1 MDNTVQKDILAMIGV
16 EKVRHYEVTK
26 RDIKRFAQA
35 IGETNPIHF
44 DEDYAKSTKY
54 GTIIAPPLFC
64 QTFTFEDVP
73 PSRLP
78 NDGSPIEIDV
88 PIPAQRTVGGGSSY
102 EIFQRVKAGDQITA
116 KSTLKD
122 VFTKQGKSGKLYF
135 VVVETEFSNQKKE
148 PVAKEIATYIKRV

>member
-135 VVVETEFSNQKKE
+135 VVVETEFSSSQF
-148 PVAKEIATYIKRV
+148 

>member
-1 MDNTVQKDILAMIGV
+1 MDNTASEDILAMIGV
-16 EKVRHYEVTK
+16 EKVQHYDVTK

-35 IGETNPIHF
+35 IGETDPIHF

-78 NDGSPIEIDV
+78 SDGSPIEIDV
-88 PIPAQRTVGGGSSY
+88 PIPAQRAVGGGSSY